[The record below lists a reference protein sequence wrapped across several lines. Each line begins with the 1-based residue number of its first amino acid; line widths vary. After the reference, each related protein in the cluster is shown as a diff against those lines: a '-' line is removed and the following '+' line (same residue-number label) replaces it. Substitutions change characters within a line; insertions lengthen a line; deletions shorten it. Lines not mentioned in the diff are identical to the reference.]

1 MSSYVT
7 IIDDF
12 NGKGLSATQ
21 KIALALIHG
30 FSQNRQGAFT
40 GDIDY
45 ISWWLGASNRSTI
58 RVLKKLEEMGLIEK
72 LPSPEDKRR
81 SIYRVTEAAT
91 GYASP
96 YSEKI
101 DDTDVTNLDK
111 IGDKSDTNLG
121 KICNKTS
128 PISENEDKIDDNL
141 SPKYVTKSTKI
152 GDNLSSIPIYNT
164 IDNNINNTIHS
175 SNILAQKNEVSET
188 TPISSKIEALQQAFS
203 ESLTP
208 FRDRYPVEMLEAF
221 SDYWAAPLQNPKPSQ
236 VKAGILL
243 KYQTQETWSLA
254 GRLRTWAK
262 RDSTYQAYQGQ
273 YSRTPDGPRVNS
285 RGETRMVESYRKA
298 NEAFNALLNQD
309 NNQTDQQ

>member
-7 IIDDF
+7 IIDEF

-40 GDIDY
+40 GDIGY
-45 ISWWLGASNRSTI
+45 ISWWLGINKRNTRI
-58 RVLKKLEEMGLIEK
+58 LLNKLEDMGLIERT
-72 LPSPEDKRR
+72 PYQVDKRR
-81 SIYRVTEAAT
+81 YEYRL
-91 GYASP
+91 
-96 YSEKI
+96 
-101 DDTDVTNLDK
+101 TDAIFDVA
-111 IGDKSDTNLG
+111 SDTENG
-121 KICNKTS
+121 EIEVETT
-128 PISENEDKIDDNL
+128 PISAKKEVETTPIEKQIEVETTSKKRSNQ
-141 SPKYVTKSTKI
+141 TKI
-152 GDNLSSIPIYNT
+152 EVVLAPTPIYNT
-164 IDNNINNTIHS
+164 IDNTINNTIHS
-175 SNILAQKNEVSET
+175 STILAQKNEVSET
-188 TPISSKIEALQQAFS
+188 TPISSKVEALQQAFS

-208 FRDRYPVEMLEAF
+208 FRDRYPAEMLEAF
-221 SDYWAAPLQNPKPSQ
+221 CDYWAAPLQNPKPSQ

-262 RDSTYQAYQGQ
+262 RDSTYLGYQGQ
-273 YSRTPDGPRVNS
+273 YSRAPDGPRVNS

-298 NEAFNALLNQD
+298 NEAFQALLNPD

>member
-7 IIDDF
+7 IIDEF

-30 FSQNRQGAFT
+30 FSQKGQGAFT

-72 LPSPEDKRR
+72 MEHPEDKRR
-81 SIYRVTEAAT
+81 SIYRVTEAVT
-91 GYASP
+91 GCISP
-96 YSEKI
+96 DSE
-101 DDTDVTNLDK
+101 K
-111 IGDKSDTNLG
+111 IGDKSDT
-121 KICNKTS
+121 KIGELCDKTS
-128 PISENEDKIDDNL
+128 SISENEDKIGDKT
-141 SPKYVTKSTKI
+141 SPKYVTKSTEI
-152 GDNLSSIPIYNT
+152 GDNLSSTPYYNT
-164 IDNNINNTIHS
+164 IDISINNNTIS
-175 SNILAQKNEVSET
+175 KEEIDKEEKPMS
-188 TPISSKIEALQQAFS
+188 PISSKVEALQQAFS
-203 ESLTP
+203 DSLTP
-208 FRDRYPVEMLEAF
+208 FRAEYPAEMLEAF
-221 SDYWAAPLQNPKPSQ
+221 CDYWAAPLQNPKPSQ

-262 RDSTYQAYQGQ
+262 RDSTYLGYQGQ

-298 NEAFNALLNQD
+298 NEAFQALLNPD
-309 NNQTDQQ
+309 NNQLEQK

>member
-7 IIDDF
+7 IIDEF

-40 GDIDY
+40 GDIEY
-45 ISWWLGASNRSTI
+45 ISWWLGINKRNTRI
-58 RVLKKLEEMGLIEK
+58 LLNKLEGMGLIERT
-72 LPSPEDKRR
+72 PYPVDKRR
-81 SIYRVTEAAT
+81 YEYRL
-91 GYASP
+91 
-96 YSEKI
+96 
-101 DDTDVTNLDK
+101 TDAIFDVA
-111 IGDKSDTNLG
+111 SDTENG
-121 KICNKTS
+121 EIEVETT
-128 PISENEDKIDDNL
+128 PISAKKEVETTAIEKQIEVETTSKKRSNQ
-141 SPKYVTKSTKI
+141 TKI
-152 GDNLSSIPIYNT
+152 EVVLAPTPIYNT
-164 IDNNINNTIHS
+164 IDNTINNTIHS
-175 SNILAQKNEVSET
+175 STILAQKNEVSET
-188 TPISSKIEALQQAFS
+188 TPISSKVEALQQAFS

-208 FRDRYPVEMLEAF
+208 FRDRYPAEMLEAF
-221 SDYWAAPLQNPKPSQ
+221 CDYWAAPLQNPKPSQ

-262 RDSTYQAYQGQ
+262 RDSTYLGYQGQ
-273 YSRTPDGPRVNS
+273 YSRAPDGPRVNS

-298 NEAFNALLNQD
+298 NEAFQALLNPD

>member
-7 IIDDF
+7 IVDEF

-30 FSQNRQGAFT
+30 FSQKGQGVFT

-72 LPSPEDKRR
+72 MEHPEDKRR
-81 SIYRVTEAAT
+81 SIYRVTEAVT
-91 GYASP
+91 GGVSP
-96 YSEKI
+96 EPE
-101 DDTDVTNLDK
+101 K
-111 IGDKSDTNLG
+111 IGDKSDTNLD
-121 KICNKTS
+121 KICDKTS
-128 PISENEDKIDDNL
+128 PISENEDKIGDKS

-152 GDNLSSIPIYNT
+152 GDNLSSIPYYNT
-164 IDNNINNTIHS
+164 IDISINNNTIS
-175 SNILAQKNEVSET
+175 KEEIDKEEKPMS
-188 TPISSKIEALQQAFS
+188 PISSKVEALQQAFS

-208 FRDRYPVEMLEAF
+208 FRDKYPAEMLVAF
-221 SDYWAAPLQNPKPSQ
+221 CDYWAAPLQNPKPSQ
-236 VKAGILL
+236 VKSGILL

-262 RDSTYQAYQGQ
+262 RDSTYLGYQGQ
-273 YSRTPDGPRVNS
+273 YSRAPDGPRVNS

-298 NEAFNALLNQD
+298 NEAFQALLNPD
-309 NNQTDQQ
+309 NNQSEQ

>member
-7 IIDDF
+7 IIDEF

-21 KIALALIHG
+21 KIALALING

-45 ISWWLGASNRSTI
+45 ISWWLGTSNRSTI
-58 RVLKKLEEMGLIEK
+58 RLLKRLEEMGLIEK
-72 LPSPEDKRR
+72 MPSPKDKRR
-81 SIYRVTEAAT
+81 SIYRVTEAAI
-91 GYASP
+91 GNASP
-96 YSEKI
+96 
-101 DDTDVTNLDK
+101 DLGK
-111 IGDKSDTNLG
+111 IGDKSDTNPG
-121 KICNKTS
+121 EVCDKTS
-128 PISENEDKIDDNL
+128 PISENEDKIGDKT

-152 GDNLSSIPIYNT
+152 GDNLSSIPYYNT
-164 IDNNINNTIHS
+164 IDISINNNTIS
-175 SNILAQKNEVSET
+175 KEEIDKEEK
-188 TPISSKIEALQQAFS
+188 PISPIPSKVEALQQAFYD
-203 ESLTP
+203 SLNP
-208 FRDRYPVEMLEAF
+208 FRDKYPAEMLEAF

-262 RDSTYQAYQGQ
+262 RDSTYLGYQGQ
-273 YSRTPDGPRVNS
+273 CSRAPDGPRVNS

-298 NEAFNALLNQD
+298 NEAFKALLNPD
-309 NNQTDQQ
+309 NNQPDIQ

>member
-7 IIDDF
+7 IIDEF

-45 ISWWLGASNRSTI
+45 ISWWLGTSNRSTI
-58 RVLKKLEEMGLIEK
+58 RLLKRLEEMGLIEK
-72 LPSPEDKRR
+72 LPSPDDKRK
-81 SIYRVTEAAT
+81 SIYRVTEAV
-91 GYASP
+91 GNVSP
-96 YSEKI
+96 DFE
-101 DDTDVTNLDK
+101 K

-121 KICNKTS
+121 KVCDKTS
-128 PISENEDKIDDNL
+128 PISENEDKIGDKT

-152 GDNLSSIPIYNT
+152 GDNLSSIPYYNT
-164 IDNNINNTIHS
+164 IDISINNNTIS
-175 SNILAQKNEVSET
+175 KEEIDKEEKPMS
-188 TPISSKIEALQQAFS
+188 PISSKIEALQQAFS

-208 FRDRYPVEMLEAF
+208 FRDKYPVEMLEAF
-221 SDYWAAPLQNPKPSQ
+221 CDYWAAPLQNPKPSQ
-236 VKAGILL
+236 VKAGIFL

-262 RDSTYQAYQGQ
+262 RDSTYLAYQGQ
-273 YSRTPDGPRVNS
+273 YSRVPDGPRVNS

-298 NEAFNALLNQD
+298 NEAFKALLNPD
-309 NNQTDQQ
+309 NNQPDKK

>member
-7 IIDDF
+7 IVDDF

-40 GDIDY
+40 GDIEY
-45 ISWWLGASNRSTI
+45 ISWWLGINKRNTRI
-58 RVLKKLEEMGLIEK
+58 LLNKLEDMGLIERA
-72 LPSPEDKRR
+72 PYPVDKRR
-81 SIYRVTEAAT
+81 YEYRL
-91 GYASP
+91 
-96 YSEKI
+96 
-101 DDTDVTNLDK
+101 TDAIFDVA
-111 IGDKSDTNLG
+111 SDTENG
-121 KICNKTS
+121 EIEVGTTAISAKKEVETT
-128 PISENEDKIDDNL
+128 PIEKQIEVETTAKKRSNQ
-141 SPKYVTKSTKI
+141 TKI
-152 GDNLSSIPIYNT
+152 AVVLAPTPIYNT
-164 IDNNINNTIHS
+164 IDNTINNTIHN
-175 SNILAQKNEVSET
+175 SNVIAQKNEVSQT
-188 TPISSKIEALQQAFS
+188 TPISSKVEALQQAFS

-208 FRDRYPVEMLEAF
+208 FRDKYPEQMLEAF

-262 RDSTYQAYQGQ
+262 RDSTFLGYQGQ
-273 YSRTPDGPRVNS
+273 YSRAPDGPRVNS

-298 NEAFNALLNQD
+298 NEAFKALLNPD
-309 NNQTDQQ
+309 NNQPDIQ

>member
-7 IIDDF
+7 IIDEF

-40 GDIDY
+40 GDIEY
-45 ISWWLGASNRSTI
+45 ISWWLGINKRNTRI
-58 RVLKKLEEMGLIEK
+58 LLNKLEDMGLIERT
-72 LPSPEDKRR
+72 PYPVDKRR
-81 SIYRVTEAAT
+81 YEYRLTNA
-91 GYASP
+91 
-96 YSEKI
+96 I
-101 DDTDVTNLDK
+101 FDVA
-111 IGDKSDTNLG
+111 SDTENG
-121 KICNKTS
+121 EIEVETT
-128 PISENEDKIDDNL
+128 PISDKKEVETTAIEKQIEVETT
-141 SPKYVTKSTKI
+141 SKKRSKQTKI
-152 GDNLSSIPIYNT
+152 EVVLAPTPIYNT
-164 IDNNINNTIHS
+164 IDNTINNTIHS
-175 SNILAQKNEVSET
+175 NTIIAQKNEVSET
-188 TPISSKIEALQQAFS
+188 TPISSKVEALQQAFS

-208 FRDRYPVEMLEAF
+208 FRDKYPVEMLEAF

-262 RDSTYQAYQGQ
+262 RDSTYLAYQGQ
-273 YSRTPDGPRVNS
+273 YSRVPDGPRVNS

-298 NEAFNALLNQD
+298 NEAFKALLNPD
-309 NNQTDQQ
+309 NNQPDKK

>member
-7 IIDDF
+7 IVDEF

-30 FSQNRQGAFT
+30 FSQKGQGVFT

-72 LPSPEDKRR
+72 MEHPEDKRR
-81 SIYRVTEAAT
+81 SIYRVTEAVT
-91 GYASP
+91 GGVSP
-96 YSEKI
+96 EPE
-101 DDTDVTNLDK
+101 K
-111 IGDKSDTNLG
+111 IGDKSDTNLD
-121 KICNKTS
+121 KICDKTS
-128 PISENEDKIDDNL
+128 PISENEDKIGDKS

-152 GDNLSSIPIYNT
+152 GDNLSSIPYYNT
-164 IDNNINNTIHS
+164 IDISINNNTIS
-175 SNILAQKNEVSET
+175 KEEIDKEEKPMS
-188 TPISSKIEALQQAFS
+188 PISSKVEALQQAFS
-203 ESLTP
+203 DSLTP
-208 FRDRYPVEMLEAF
+208 FRAEYPAEMLEAF
-221 SDYWAAPLQNPKPSQ
+221 CDYWAAPLQNPKPSQ

-262 RDSTYQAYQGQ
+262 RDSTYLAYQGQ
-273 YSRTPDGPRVNS
+273 YSRAPDGPRVNS

-298 NEAFNALLNQD
+298 NEAFQALLNPD
-309 NNQTDQQ
+309 NNQSEQ

>member
-7 IIDDF
+7 IIDEF
-12 NGKGLSATQ
+12 NGKGLSAMQ

-30 FSQNRQGAFT
+30 FSQKGQGVFT

-72 LPSPEDKRR
+72 LQYPEDKRR
-81 SIYRVTEAAT
+81 SIYRVTESVT
-91 GYASP
+91 GDVSP
-96 YSEKI
+96 DSE
-101 DDTDVTNLDK
+101 K

-121 KICNKTS
+121 EVCDKTS
-128 PISENEDKIDDNL
+128 PISENEDKIGDRT

-152 GDNLSSIPIYNT
+152 GDNLSSIPYYNT
-164 IDNNINNTIHS
+164 IDISINNNTIS
-175 SNILAQKNEVSET
+175 KEEIDKEEKPMS
-188 TPISSKIEALQQAFS
+188 PISSKVEALQQAFS

-208 FRDRYPVEMLEAF
+208 FRDEYPEQMLIAF

-262 RDSTYQAYQGQ
+262 RDSTYLGYQGQ
-273 YSRTPDGPRVNS
+273 YSRAPDGPKVNS

-298 NEAFNALLNQD
+298 NEAFQALLNPD
-309 NNQTDQQ
+309 NNQPEQQ

>member
-7 IIDDF
+7 IIDEF

-45 ISWWLGASNRSTI
+45 ISWWLGTSNRSTI
-58 RVLKKLEEMGLIEK
+58 RLLKRLEEMGLIEK
-72 LPSPEDKRR
+72 MEHPEDKRR
-81 SIYRVTEAAT
+81 SIYRVTEAVT
-91 GYASP
+91 GCVSP
-96 YSEKI
+96 EPE
-101 DDTDVTNLDK
+101 K
-111 IGDKSDTNLG
+111 IGDKSDTKMG
-121 KICNKTS
+121 KVCDKTS
-128 PISENEDKIDDNL
+128 PISENEDKIGDKT

-152 GDNLSSIPIYNT
+152 GDNLSSIPYYNT
-164 IDNNINNTIHS
+164 IDISINNNTIS
-175 SNILAQKNEVSET
+175 KEEIDKEEKPMS
-188 TPISSKIEALQQAFS
+188 PISSKVEALQQAFS
-203 ESLTP
+203 EALTP
-208 FRDRYPVEMLEAF
+208 FRGKYPDEMLEAF
-221 SDYWAAPLQNPKPSQ
+221 ADYWAAPLQNPKPSQ

-262 RDSTYQAYQGQ
+262 RDSTYLGYQGQ
-273 YSRTPDGPRVNS
+273 YSRAPDGPRVNS

-298 NEAFNALLNQD
+298 NEAFQALLNPD
-309 NNQTDQQ
+309 NNQPEQQ

>member
-7 IIDDF
+7 IIDEF
-12 NGKGLSATQ
+12 NGKGLSAMQ

-30 FSQNRQGAFT
+30 FSQKGQGVFT

-45 ISWWLGASNRSTI
+45 ISWWLGSSNRSTI
-58 RVLKKLEEMGLIEK
+58 RVLKRLEEMGLIEK

-81 SIYRVTEAAT
+81 SIYRVTEAV
-91 GYASP
+91 GYVSP
-96 YSEKI
+96 
-101 DDTDVTNLDK
+101 DLGK
-111 IGDKSDTNLG
+111 IGDKT
-121 KICNKTS
+121 
-128 PISENEDKIDDNL
+128 

-152 GDNLSSIPIYNT
+152 GDNLSSIPYYNT
-164 IDNNINNTIHS
+164 IDISINNNTIS
-175 SNILAQKNEVSET
+175 KEEIDKEEKPMS
-188 TPISSKIEALQQAFS
+188 PISSKVEALQQAFS

-208 FRDRYPVEMLEAF
+208 FRDKYPAEMLESF

-243 KYQTQETWSLA
+243 KYQTQETWSFA

-262 RDSTYQAYQGQ
+262 RDSTYRAYQGQ
-273 YSRTPDGPRVNS
+273 YSRVPDGPRVNS

-298 NEAFNALLNQD
+298 NEAFKALLNPD
-309 NNQTDQQ
+309 NNQPDKK

>member
-45 ISWWLGASNRSTI
+45 ISWWLGTSNRSTI
-58 RVLKKLEEMGLIEK
+58 RLLKRLEEMGLIEK
-72 LPSPEDKRR
+72 MEHPEDKRR
-81 SIYRVTEAAT
+81 SIYRVTEAVI
-91 GYASP
+91 GCVSLEP
-96 YSEKI
+96 E
-101 DDTDVTNLDK
+101 K

-121 KICNKTS
+121 KICDKTS

-141 SPKYVTKSTKI
+141 SLKYVTKSTKI
-152 GDNLSSIPIYNT
+152 GDNLSSIPYYNT
-164 IDNNINNTIHS
+164 IDISINNNTIS
-175 SNILAQKNEVSET
+175 KEEIDKEEKPMS
-188 TPISSKIEALQQAFS
+188 PISLKVEALQQAFS

-208 FRDRYPVEMLEAF
+208 FRGQYPVEMLEAF

-262 RDSTYQAYQGQ
+262 RDSSYLAYQGQ
-273 YSRTPDGPRVNS
+273 YSRAPDGPRVNS

-298 NEAFNALLNQD
+298 NEAFKALLNPGND
-309 NNQTDQQ
+309 KPDQQ

>member
-7 IIDDF
+7 IIDEF

-30 FSQNRQGAFT
+30 FSQKDQGFFT
-40 GDIDY
+40 GDINY

-72 LPSPEDKRR
+72 MPSPEDKRR
-81 SIYRVTEAAT
+81 IIYRVTEAVT
-91 GYASP
+91 GGVSP
-96 YSEKI
+96 DSK
-101 DDTDVTNLDK
+101 K
-111 IGDKSDTNLG
+111 IGD
-121 KICNKTS
+121 KTS
-128 PISENEDKIDDNL
+128 PISENEDKIGDNL

-152 GDNLSSIPIYNT
+152 GDNLSSTPYYNT
-164 IDNNINNTIHS
+164 IDISINNNTIS
-175 SNILAQKNEVSET
+175 KEEIDKEEKPMS
-188 TPISSKIEALQQAFS
+188 PISSKVEALQQAFAD
-203 ESLTP
+203 SLTP
-208 FRDRYPVEMLEAF
+208 FRDEYPEQMLEAF
-221 SDYWAAPLQNPKPSQ
+221 CDYWAAPLQNPKPSQ

-262 RDSTYQAYQGQ
+262 RDSTYLGYQGQ
-273 YSRTPDGPRVNS
+273 YSRAPDGPRVNS

-298 NEAFNALLNQD
+298 NEAFQALLNPD
-309 NNQTDQQ
+309 NNQSEQ

>member
-7 IIDDF
+7 IIDEF
-12 NGKGLSATQ
+12 NGKGLSAMQ

-30 FSQNRQGAFT
+30 FSQKGQGVFT

-72 LPSPEDKRR
+72 LQYPEDKRR
-81 SIYRVTEAAT
+81 SIYRVTEVV
-91 GYASP
+91 GNVSP
-96 YSEKI
+96 
-101 DDTDVTNLDK
+101 DFGK

-121 KICNKTS
+121 EVCDKTS
-128 PISENEDKIDDNL
+128 PISENEDKIGDKT

-152 GDNLSSIPIYNT
+152 GDNLSSIPYYNT
-164 IDNNINNTIHS
+164 IDISINNNTISKEEIDKEEKPMS
-175 SNILAQKNEVSET
+175 S
-188 TPISSKIEALQQAFS
+188 ISSKVEALQKAFS
-203 ESLTP
+203 DTLTP
-208 FRDRYPVEMLEAF
+208 FRDKYPAEMLEAF

-243 KYQTQETWSLA
+243 KYQTQETWCLA

-262 RDSTYQAYQGQ
+262 RDSTYLAHQGQ
-273 YSRTPDGPRVNS
+273 YSRAPDGPRVNS

-298 NEAFNALLNQD
+298 NEAFKALLNPD
-309 NNQTDQQ
+309 NNQPDQQ